1 MARQKGKVTVRSDW
15 CKGCNIC
22 VAFCPTGVLALEKN
36 GATPINPE
44 KCVGCKKCELLCP
57 DYAIKVEV
65 VENDE

>member
-1 MARQKGKVTVRSDW
+1 MARQKGKVTVKSDW

-22 VAFCPTGVLALEKN
+22 VSFCPTGVLALKKN
-36 GATPINPE
+36 SAAPVNPD